1 MTMVRTQLAT
11 CVLAVIAGTSLAQA
25 KPPPKKTPTQAQ
37 QIDALWRRIEQLEQ
51 TLNLV
56 RQQTAL
62 LNGHDQALKAPFIV
76 TDDEGRAIF
85 EVMSSD
91 TSGAALHFF
100 SNRPDFHNVTI
111 DRRGI
116 SFTIGDSN
124 QAVARLGPTDSG
136 GQLLLGGP
144 SGNVSAGLF
153 GYEGD
158 ASLQL
163 ISIASLSRRGL
174 QLLNPKDGGT
184 AAVFGTQ
191 TDGGGGFQLSD
202 KSGTPILEAG
212 SDYDGKGFIHA
223 GPIFRCMNMAG
234 PTAMAG
240 AVPDCIRGKLE

>member
-1 MTMVRTQLAT
+1 MARTQLAT
-11 CVLAVIAGTSLAQA
+11 CVLAVLAGMSPALA

-37 QIDALWRRIEQLEQ
+37 QIDALWQRIDQLER
-51 TLNLV
+51 TLDLV

-76 TDDEGRAIF
+76 TDDKGRAIF
-85 EVMSSD
+85 EVVSSD
-91 TSGAALHFF
+91 SGAELRFF
-100 SNRPDFHNVTI
+100 SNHPDFHNVTI

-116 SFTIGDSN
+116 SFTSGDSS
-124 QAVARLGPTDSG
+124 QAVARLGPGDGG

-153 GYEGD
+153 GFEGD

-163 ISIASLSRRGL
+163 VSIGSLSRRGL

-184 AAVFGTQ
+184 AAVFSTQ

-202 KSGTPILEAG
+202 KSGTTVLQAG
-212 SDYDGKGFIHA
+212 SDFDGKGYIYA